1 MLTQLDK
8 LTHNHPLFLST
19 QLNQC
24 PHRTNIPAA
33 ATISEKRK
41 GKG

>member
-19 QLNQC
+19 QLDQC
-24 PHRTNIPAA
+24 PHRANILAA
-33 ATISEKRK
+33 ATISAKIKDK
-41 GKG
+41 G